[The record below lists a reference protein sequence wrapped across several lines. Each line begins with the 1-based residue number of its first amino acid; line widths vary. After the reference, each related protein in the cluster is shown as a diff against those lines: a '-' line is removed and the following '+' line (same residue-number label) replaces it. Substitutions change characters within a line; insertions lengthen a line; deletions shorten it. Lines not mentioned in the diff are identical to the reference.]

1 MNRLKTFLSL
11 TGREFRLFKN
21 NPIMVMLFIGGPILY
36 GIIFGA
42 MYQKG
47 KFTDLPVMVV
57 DKDNSSMST
66 RFIDM
71 LNDMDVLKVVAVKHE
86 NVEMRTVLMNDKA
99 MAAVIIPDGFE
110 ADILQNRNPEINA
123 YVNNANLMT
132 SSYISRAL
140 LTAGGTLNA
149 GIKIGAMQ
157 KQGLPG
163 AVAGN
168 QYEAF
173 HSNIFRLYNPASNYM
188 IYSWPSY
195 LAIILQTV
203 TIVVMALSFTS
214 EYEAG
219 TFKELCQKSKSV
231 AMMMAIKVI
240 PYWLISIVLAGIL
253 ACFYVIFREP
263 FPKHMGD
270 AAVIFFLFVASA
282 TFMGMVASVIFKTQ
296 LRAVQFL
303 MVLSMTVYIVSGYS
317 WPFDQTGW
325 AARLFAYIFP
335 MMPFVNGYRILL
347 FQSGT
352 LSDISDYTTILCIQL
367 CFYALLSYI
376 LLKIKTWKEI
386 KAGEVAV

>member
-1 MNRLKTFLSL
+1 
-11 TGREFRLFKN
+11 
-21 NPIMVMLFIGGPILY
+21 MVMLFIGGPILY

-42 MYQKG
+42 VYQKG

-57 DKDNSSMST
+57 DKDNSAMST
-66 RFIDM
+66 KFIDM
-71 LNDMDVLKVVAVKHE
+71 LDDMDVLKVVNVKHE
-86 NVEMRTVLMNDKA
+86 SIDMRTVLMNDKA
-99 MAAVIIPDGFE
+99 LAAVVIPDGFE
-110 ADILQNRNPEINA
+110 ADLLQNRHPEINA

-132 SSYISRAL
+132 SSYVSRAL

-157 KQGLPG
+157 KQGLPA
-163 AVAGN
+163 AVASS

-173 HSNIFRLYNPASNYM
+173 HSNTFRLYNPASNYM

-214 EYEAG
+214 EYEAN
-219 TFKELCQKSKSV
+219 TFKELCQKSKAVS
-231 AMMMAIKVI
+231 MMMAIKVI
-240 PYWLISIVLAGIL
+240 PYWIISIGLAGIL

-263 FPKHMGD
+263 FPKHIPD
-270 AAVIFFLFVASA
+270 AAIIFFLFIAAA
-282 TFMGMVASVIFKTQ
+282 TFMGMVASIIFKTQ

-303 MVLSMTVYIVSGYS
+303 MVLSMTIYIVSGYS

-325 AARLFAYIFP
+325 AARMFAYIFP

-352 LSDISDYTTILCIQL
+352 LNDISDYTTILIIQL

-376 LLKIKTWKEI
+376 LLKIKTLKEMKKD
-386 KAGEVAV
+386 KA

>member
-1 MNRLKTFLSL
+1 MSRLKTFLSL

-21 NPIMVMLFIGGPILY
+21 NPVMVMLFIGGPILY

-47 KFTDLPVMVV
+47 KFTDLPVKVV
-57 DKDNSSMST
+57 DKDNSALST

-99 MAAVIIPDGFE
+99 MGAVIIPDGFE
-110 ADILQNRNPEINA
+110 ADILQNRHPEINA

-132 SSYISRAL
+132 SSYVSRAL
-140 LTAGGTLNA
+140 LTAAGTLNA

-163 AVAGN
+163 TVAAD

-214 EYEAG
+214 EFEAG
-219 TFKELCQKSKSV
+219 TFGQLCNQSKSV
-231 AMMMAIKVI
+231 AMMMAIKVV
-240 PYWLISIVLAGIL
+240 PYWMISLVLAGIL
-253 ACFYVIFREP
+253 ACFYVIFKEP
-263 FPKHMGD
+263 FPQHIGD
-270 AAVIFFLFVASA
+270 AAVIFCLFIAAA
-282 TFMGMVASVIFKTQ
+282 TFMGMVASIIFKTQ

-325 AARLFAYIFP
+325 AARLFAYVFP

-347 FQSGT
+347 LQNGT
-352 LSDISDYTTILCIQL
+352 LGDIGDYTTILCIQL
-367 CFYALLSYI
+367 CFYALLSYV
-376 LLKIKTWKEI
+376 LLKIKVRGEI
-386 KAGEVAV
+386 KK

>member
-1 MNRLKTFLSL
+1 
-11 TGREFRLFKN
+11 
-21 NPIMVMLFIGGPILY
+21 MVMLFIGGPILY

-42 MYQKG
+42 VYQKG

-57 DKDNSSMST
+57 DKDNSAMST
-66 RFIDM
+66 KFIDM
-71 LNDMDVLKVVAVKHE
+71 LDDMDVLKVVNVKHE
-86 NVEMRTVLMNDKA
+86 SIDMRTVLMNDKA
-99 MAAVIIPDGFE
+99 LAAIVIPDGFE
-110 ADILQNRNPEINA
+110 ADLLQNRHPEINA

-132 SSYISRAL
+132 SSYVSRAL

-157 KQGLPG
+157 KQGLPA
-163 AVAGN
+163 AVAAN

-173 HSNIFRLYNPASNYM
+173 HSNTFRLYNPASNYM

-219 TFKELCQKSKSV
+219 TFKELCQKSKSI

-240 PYWLISIVLAGIL
+240 PYWIISIGLAGIL

-263 FPKHMGD
+263 FPKHILD
-270 AAVIFFLFVASA
+270 AALIFFLFIAAA
-282 TFMGMVASVIFKTQ
+282 TFMGMVASLIFKTQ

-325 AARLFAYIFP
+325 AAKVFAYIFP

-352 LSDISDYTTILCIQL
+352 LNDISDYATILVIQL
-367 CFYALLSYI
+367 CFYALLSYVF
-376 LLKIKTWKEI
+376 LKIKTWKEI
-386 KAGEVAV
+386 KPFDRLACSPVDIKRIRK

>member
-1 MNRLKTFLSL
+1 
-11 TGREFRLFKN
+11 
-21 NPIMVMLFIGGPILY
+21 MVMLFIGGPVLY

-57 DKDNSSMST
+57 DKDNSPMSA
-66 RFIDM
+66 RFTDM
-71 LNDMDVLKVVAVKHE
+71 LDDMDVLKVVAVKHE
-86 NVEMRTVLMNDKA
+86 SVEMRTVLMNDKA
-99 MAAVIIPDGFE
+99 MAAVVIPEGFE
-110 ADILQNRNPEINA
+110 AGILQNRHPEINA

-132 SSYISRAL
+132 SSYVSRAL

-149 GIKIGAMQ
+149 GITIGAME
-157 KQGLPG
+157 KQGLPSV
-163 AVAGN
+163 VASN

-203 TIVVMALSFTS
+203 TMVVMALSFTS

-219 TFKELCQKSKSV
+219 TFKELCQQSKSV
-231 AMMMAIKVI
+231 SMMMAIKAI
-240 PYWLISIVLAGIL
+240 PYWIISIGLAGIL
-253 ACFYVIFREP
+253 ACFYVFFREP
-263 FPKHMGD
+263 FPKHTGD
-270 AAVIFFLFVASA
+270 AALIFMLFIASA
-282 TFMGMVASVIFKTQ
+282 TFMGMVSSIIFKTQ

-325 AARLFAYIFP
+325 AARLFAYVFP

-347 FQSGT
+347 LQSGT
-352 LSDISDYTTILCIQL
+352 LGDITDYTTIQCIQL
-367 CFYALLSYI
+367 AVYLVLAFL
-376 LLKIKTWKEI
+376 LLKIKTWKEM
-386 KAGEVAV
+386 KTS

>member
-1 MNRLKTFLSL
+1 MKTFLSL

-21 NPIMVMLFIGGPILY
+21 NPVMVMLFIGGPILY

-47 KFTDLPVMVV
+47 KFTDLPVKVV
-57 DKDNSSMST
+57 DKDNSALST

-99 MAAVIIPDGFE
+99 MGAVIIPDGFE
-110 ADILQNRNPEINA
+110 ADILQNRHPEINA

-132 SSYISRAL
+132 SSYVSRAL
-140 LTAGGTLNA
+140 LTAAGTLNA

-163 AVAGN
+163 TVAAD

-214 EYEAG
+214 EFEAG
-219 TFKELCQKSKSV
+219 TFGQLCNQSKSV
-231 AMMMAIKVI
+231 AMMMAIKVV
-240 PYWLISIVLAGIL
+240 PYWMISLVLAGIL
-253 ACFYVIFREP
+253 ACFYVIFKEP
-263 FPKHMGD
+263 FPQHIGD
-270 AAVIFFLFVASA
+270 AAVIFCLFIAAA
-282 TFMGMVASVIFKTQ
+282 TFMGMVASIIFKTQ

-325 AARLFAYIFP
+325 AARLFAYVFP

-347 FQSGT
+347 LQNGT
-352 LSDISDYTTILCIQL
+352 LGDIGDYTTILCIQL
-367 CFYALLSYI
+367 CFYALLSYV
-376 LLKIKTWKEI
+376 LLKIKVRGEI
-386 KAGEVAV
+386 KK

>member
-1 MNRLKTFLSL
+1 MKTFLSL
-11 TGREFRLFKN
+11 TGREFKLFKN

-42 MYQKG
+42 MYEKG
-47 KFTDLPVMVV
+47 KFTDLPIMVV
-57 DKDNSSMST
+57 DKDNSAMST

-71 LNDMDVLKVVAVKHE
+71 LNDMDVLKVVAVQHE
-86 NVEMRTVLMNDKA
+86 SVEMRTVLMNDKA
-99 MAAVIIPDGFE
+99 MAAVVIPDGFE
-110 ADILQNRNPEINA
+110 ADLLQNRHPEINA
-123 YVNNANLMT
+123 YVNNSNLMT
-132 SSYISRAL
+132 SSYVSRAI

-149 GIKIGAMQ
+149 GIKMSAME
-157 KQGLPG
+157 KQGLPA
-163 AVAGN
+163 AVAAN

-173 HSNIFRLYNPASNYM
+173 HSNTFRLYNPASNYM

-214 EYEAG
+214 EFEAN

-231 AMMMAIKVI
+231 SMMMAIKVV
-240 PYWLISIVLAGIL
+240 PYWIISIGLAGIL
-253 ACFYVIFREP
+253 ACFYVYFREP
-263 FPKHMGD
+263 FPKHVAD
-270 AAVIFFLFVASA
+270 AAVIFVLFIAAA
-282 TFMGMVASVIFKTQ
+282 TFMGMVASVLFKTQ

-325 AARLFAYIFP
+325 AAQLFAYVFP

-347 FQSGT
+347 LQSGK
-352 LSDISDYTTILCIQL
+352 LGDIGDYTTILCIQI
-367 CFYALLSYI
+367 CFYAVLSFV
-376 LLKIKTWKEI
+376 LLKIKARKEM
-386 KAGEVAV
+386 KKE